1 MRDKRPVDELSIEE
15 LERVLSV
22 RKREERQKRMQ
33 KMRRDGRVVVEA
45 APPPTPVAERPVDTF
60 VPPPIPAEPVAA
72 SRPQA
77 ATPAKPVSTHA
88 GGLRFDD
95 DLDDMDYSA
104 PSEEGERAWKRFVNG
119 ALLFVEVA
127 AVIGLVFLGVNL
139 FTTIGKLEEETASAA
154 ALADEQRR
162 AVLPTIAPTPQL
174 TLEAVVLPGGHVFT
188 DSGAPQFNYAE
199 VPSHLLTMVQDQIIQ
214 PPPRR
219 PPPTDETPL
228 RLIIP
233 KLNIDQTIIQG
244 VDWEAMR
251 QGIGQLP
258 NGTTPVDQDGNVVL
272 AAHNDIYGEYFRHL
286 DQLVAGDQFQIQTS
300 SQIYTYTVQNWDIVA
315 PTDVHVME
323 RRGGAVA
330 TLISC
335 YPYQVNTERIVVF
348 ATLDS
353 QRFNS

>member
-15 LERVLSV
+15 LEQVLAM
-22 RKREERQKRMQ
+22 RKREERQKRM
-33 KMRRDGRVVVEA
+33 KKLHREGRVVVEPA
-45 APPPTPVAERPVDTF
+45 PAPPSEPVRPADPF
-60 VPPPIPAEPVAA
+60 VPPPAPASLPEVAPSPTVTSQPRKPVAPSSA
-72 SRPQA
+72 
-77 ATPAKPVSTHA
+77 
-88 GGLRFDD
+88 GLRFED
-95 DLDDMDYSA
+95 DLDDMDYA
-104 PSEEGERAWKRFVNG
+104 MPSEEGERAWKRFVNG
-119 ALLFVEVA
+119 ALLLVEVA
-127 AVIGLVFLGVNL
+127 AVVGLVVLGVNL
-139 FTTIGKLEEETASAA
+139 FSAIGKLEQETASAA

-174 TLEAVVLPGGHVFT
+174 TLEAVVLPGGHTFT
-188 DSGAPQFNYAE
+188 NTGAPQFNYAE
-199 VPSHLLTMVQDQIIQ
+199 VPSHLLPMVQEQIMQ

-219 PPPTDETPL
+219 PPATDETPL

-233 KLNIDQTIIQG
+233 RLNVDQTIIQG

-258 NGTTPVDQDGNVVL
+258 DGTTPVDPDGNLVL

-300 SQIYTYTVQNWDIVA
+300 SRIYTYTVQNWDLFE

-323 RRGGAVA
+323 KRGGQVA

-335 YPYQVNTERIVVF
+335 YPYQVNNQRIVVF
-348 ATLDS
+348 ATLDA
-353 QRFNS
+353 

>member
-15 LERVLSV
+15 LEQVLAL
-22 RKREERQKRMQ
+22 RKREERQKRMK
-33 KMRRDGRVVVEA
+33 KMHRDGRVVVEA
-45 APPPTPVAERPVDTF
+45 APAPPEPVRVAAAAAFVPLSLPEAAPAPARAQKPTP
-60 VPPPIPAEPVAA
+60 PP
-72 SRPQA
+72 S
-77 ATPAKPVSTHA
+77 A
-88 GGLRFDD
+88 GLHFDD
-95 DLDDMDYSA
+95 DLDDIDYA
-104 PSEEGERAWKRFVNG
+104 QPSEEGERAWRRFVNG
-119 ALLFVEVA
+119 ALLLVEVA
-127 AVIGLVFLGVNL
+127 AVVGLVFLGVNL
-139 FTTIGKLEEETASAA
+139 FSAIGKLEQETASAA

-162 AVLPTIAPTPQL
+162 AVLPTLAPTPQL

-219 PPPTDETPL
+219 PPATDETPL

-233 KLNIDQTIIQG
+233 RLNVDQTIIQG

-251 QGIGQLP
+251 QGIGQLTDA
-258 NGTTPVDQDGNVVL
+258 TTPDEPDCNNLL

-300 SQIYTYTVQNWDIVA
+300 SRVYTYTVQNWDLFE

-323 RRGGAVA
+323 KRGGQVA

-335 YPYQVNTERIVVF
+335 YPYQVNSQRIVVF
-348 ATLDS
+348 ATLDA
-353 QRFNS
+353 